1 MDSLLFPFIKKDQIA
16 KIENESD
23 KIAKGILGM
32 YSYKMYFPGDW
43 KPKSALLIN
52 IFTQNKTN
60 LEITEF
66 GSGSLIDIPLSY
78 IVDNYL
84 LILSPLKKVN
94 PSEIKKLANKL
105 KKNTYKSQESNE
117 SKPVES
123 PLQKAED
130 DSEEED
136 DD

>member
-1 MDSLLFPFIKKDQIA
+1 M
-16 KIENESD
+16 
-23 KIAKGILGM
+23 
-32 YSYKMYFPGDW
+32 
-43 KPKSALLIN
+43 
-52 IFTQNKTN
+52 FTLNKTS

-78 IVDNYL
+78 IVDNYI

-94 PSEIKKLANKL
+94 TSEIKKLVNKF
-105 KKNTYKSQESNE
+105 KKSINKNLQKNESN
-117 SKPVES
+117 SVES
-123 PLQKAED
+123 PLQKPTEKKVED